1 MLNIQK
7 KMNNAFLA
15 LLGLPATAV
24 GFALS
29 TQIAALSWILS
40 NKYGLDIHDVAFVW
54 LAGPIAGIFGQVI
67 VGLLSDNVWFMG
79 GRRRPFIMIGG
90 LISTIAFLALPNIN
104 GISKV
109 TGITDIILIA
119 SVIALFLDLSIN
131 VTFNPARSIIADLT
145 PEGKVR
151 TSGFVWMQIMSGFF
165 GVFAYFLS
173 MVFGNETLLYIAAI
187 IVFLTAVFPILFI
200 QENRYL
206 NEEQKGIVRKK
217 INWLKICLWLVG
229 IIVRLIVLFFV
240 FYLGLFLYFIIIY
253 MIYIIYDMNA
263 HPSKNNQ
270 FYEIIKSIF
279 PLFGF
284 FVFGIFSLYFH
295 FFTDLLLAWHNRVL
309 ISALVYTV
317 VIGIIIII
325 KGLKNPSNNN
335 EFQKIMIAHSFTW
348 VAFQSMFIL
357 SYFYIKNQIMPNV
370 NISSISA
377 NWFAEKL
384 TGVVSQTPESSTGNI
399 LSLGFFILNLV
410 GAIFPL
416 ILQTIAKKIGRVKT
430 YIAALTFSVIGYFYI
445 AFFCQLEFDFYIGM
459 FLVGIGWSAVISI
472 VFAIMSERVNPAK
485 MGSSMGVFNLAVVLP
500 QMMSNGV
507 ANIIKE
513 TGNHQLLYIFC
524 GALVTCS
531 IIFWMFVKE
540 PESSNTKQN
549 IPSGGH

>member
-7 KMNNAFLA
+7 KLNNAFLA

-40 NKYGLDIHDVAFVW
+40 NKYGLDIHEVAFVW

-67 VGLLSDNVWFMG
+67 VGMISDNVWYMG
-79 GRRRPFIMIGG
+79 GRRRPFIIIGG
-90 LISTIAFLALPNIN
+90 LISTIAFLALPNIS

-145 PEGKVR
+145 PEGKIR

-173 MVFGNETLLYIAAI
+173 MVFGNETLLYIAAV

-200 QENRYL
+200 QEKKDL
-206 NEEQKGIVRKK
+206 DKAIESQEKFGVWQIVK
-217 INWLKICLWLVG
+217 
-229 IIVRLIVLFFV
+229 
-240 FYLGLFLYFIIIY
+240 
-253 MIYIIYDMNA
+253 
-263 HPSKNNQ
+263 
-270 FYEIIKSIF
+270 EIF
-279 PLFGF
+279 PLYGF
-284 FVFGIFSLYFH
+284 LVFGVFSLIFH
-295 FFTDLLLAWHNRVL
+295 FFTEQLAVWHNPVL
-309 ISALVYTV
+309 IGALTYSV
-317 VIGIIIII
+317 VIGIYIIVNGI
-325 KGLKNPSNNN
+325 KNPSNKN
-335 EFQKIMIAHSFTW
+335 EFQKIMLAHSFTW
-348 VAFQSMFIL
+348 VAFQSMFIM
-357 SYFYIKNQIMPNV
+357 SGFFIENQILPNI
-370 NISSISA
+370 NISSVVA
-377 NWFAEKL
+377 NWFAEQL
-384 TGVVSQTPESSTGNI
+384 TGDAQSTASSIGNI
-399 LSLGFFILNLV
+399 VSLGFFILNLI

-416 ILQTIAKKIGRVKT
+416 ILQSIAKNIGRVKT
-430 YIAALTFSVIGYFYI
+430 YIGALSFSAIGYFYI
-445 AFFCQLEFDFYIGM
+445 AFFSRVELDFYIGM
-459 FLVGIGWSAVISI
+459 VLIGIGWSAVISI

-485 MGSSMGVFNLAVVLP
+485 MGLFMGVFNLAVVLP

-531 IIFWMFVKE
+531 VIFWMFVKE
-540 PESSNTKQN
+540 PESSSTKQN

>member
-7 KMNNAFLA
+7 KMNNTFLA

-90 LISTIAFLALPNIN
+90 MVSTIAFLALPHIHT
-104 GISKV
+104 ISKI
-109 TGITDIILIA
+109 TGIADIILIA
-119 SVIALFLDLSIN
+119 SVIALFLDLSVN

-151 TSGFVWMQIMSGFF
+151 TSGYVWMQIISGFF

-173 MVFGNETLLYIAAI
+173 MLFGNELLLYIAAA
-187 IVFLTAVFPILFI
+187 IVFVTAVFPILFI
-200 QENRYL
+200 QEKK
-206 NEEQKGIVRKK
+206 EQTEAQANDKSTFGVWQIVK
-217 INWLKICLWLVG
+217 
-229 IIVRLIVLFFV
+229 
-240 FYLGLFLYFIIIY
+240 
-253 MIYIIYDMNA
+253 
-263 HPSKNNQ
+263 
-270 FYEIIKSIF
+270 EIF
-279 PLFGF
+279 PLYGF
-284 FVFGIFSLYFH
+284 LVFGIFSLFFH
-295 FFTDLLLAWHNRVL
+295 FYTDALARWHNPVL
-309 ISALVYTV
+309 IAALAYSV

-325 KGLKNPSNNN
+325 QGIKNPTNKN
-335 EFQKIMIAHSFTW
+335 EFQKIMLAHSFTW
-348 VAFQSMFIL
+348 VAFQSMFIM
-357 SYFYIKNQIMPNV
+357 SGFFIEHQIMPNLTV
-370 NISSISA
+370 TGITA

-384 TGVVSQTPESSTGNI
+384 TGNTQTSAASIGNI
-399 LSLGFFILNLV
+399 VSLGFFILNLV

-416 ILQTIAKKIGRVKT
+416 ILQAIAKRIGRVKT
-430 YIAALTFSVIGYFYI
+430 YIAALTFSAIGYFYV
-445 AFFCQLEFDFYIGM
+445 AYFSHVELDFYIGM

-485 MGSSMGVFNLAVVLP
+485 MGLFMGVFNLAVVLP

-524 GALVTCS
+524 GLFVTTS
-531 IIFWMFVKE
+531 VIFWMFVKE
-540 PESSNTKQN
+540 PESSVVKQQV
-549 IPSGGH
+549 PSGGH

>member
-7 KMNNAFLA
+7 KMSNAFLA

-40 NKYGLDIHDVAFVW
+40 NKYHLDIHDVAFVW

-79 GRRRPFIMIGG
+79 GRRRPFIIIGG
-90 LISTIAFLALPNIN
+90 IVSSIAFLTLPHIR
-104 GISKV
+104 GISHI
-109 TGITDIILIA
+109 TGISDIILIA
-119 SVIALFLDLSIN
+119 SVIALFLDLSVN

-151 TSGFVWMQIMSGFF
+151 TAGYVWMQIISGFF

-173 MVFGNETLLYIAAI
+173 MLFGNEMLLYIAAG

-200 QENRYL
+200 QEKK
-206 NEEQKGIVRKK
+206 EQEAA
-217 INWLKICLWLVG
+217 L
-229 IIVRLIVLFFV
+229 
-240 FYLGLFLYFIIIY
+240 
-253 MIYIIYDMNA
+253 
-263 HPSKNNQ
+263 SENQ
-270 FYEIIKSIF
+270 EKFGVWQIFQEIF
-279 PLFGF
+279 PLYGF
-284 FVFGIFSLYFH
+284 LVFGIFSLFFH
-295 FFTDLLLAWHNRVL
+295 FFPEALGALHNPVL
-309 ISALVYTV
+309 IAALLYSV
-317 VIGIIIII
+317 VIGIIIIVQGI
-325 KGLKNPSNNN
+325 KHPSNRN
-335 EFQKIMIAHSFTW
+335 EFQKIMLAHSFTW

-357 SYFYIKNQIMPNV
+357 SGFFIENQILPN
-370 NISSISA
+370 IGLKGITA

-384 TGVVSQTPESSTGNI
+384 TGATQTPASSVGNI
-399 LSLGFFILNLV
+399 VSLGFFILNLI

-416 ILQTIAKKIGRVKT
+416 ILQSIAKRIGRVRT
-430 YIAALTFSVIGYFYI
+430 YIGALIFSVIGYFYI
-445 AFFCQLEFDFYIGM
+445 AYFSRVELDFYIGM

-485 MGSSMGVFNLAVVLP
+485 MGLYMGVFNLAVVLP

-507 ANIIKE
+507 ANVIKA

-524 GALVTCS
+524 GLLVAAS
-531 IIFWMFVKE
+531 VVFWIFVHE
-540 PESSNTKQN
+540 PESSVGASATTKN
-549 IPSGGH
+549 VH

>member
-7 KMNNAFLA
+7 KLNNAFLA

-40 NKYGLDIHDVAFVW
+40 NKYGLDIHEVAFVW

-67 VGLLSDNVWFMG
+67 VGMISDNVWYMG
-79 GRRRPFIMIGG
+79 GRRRPFIIIGG
-90 LISTIAFLALPNIN
+90 LISTIAFLALPNIS
-104 GISKV
+104 GISNV

-119 SVIALFLDLSIN
+119 SLIALFLDLSIN

-145 PEGKVR
+145 PEGKIR

-173 MVFGNETLLYIAAI
+173 MVFGNETLLYIAAV

-200 QENRYL
+200 EEKKETDKTIENQEKFGVW
-206 NEEQKGIVRKK
+206 QIVK
-217 INWLKICLWLVG
+217 
-229 IIVRLIVLFFV
+229 
-240 FYLGLFLYFIIIY
+240 
-253 MIYIIYDMNA
+253 
-263 HPSKNNQ
+263 
-270 FYEIIKSIF
+270 EIF
-279 PLFGF
+279 PLYGF
-284 FVFGIFSLYFH
+284 LVFGVFSLIFH
-295 FFTDLLLAWHNRVL
+295 FFNEQLAAWHNPVL
-309 ISALVYTV
+309 IAALTYSV
-317 VIGIIIII
+317 VIGIYIILYGI
-325 KGLKNPSNNN
+325 KNPSNKN
-335 EFQKIMIAHSFTW
+335 EFQKIMLAHSFTW
-348 VAFQSMFIL
+348 VAFQSMFIM
-357 SYFYIKNQIMPNV
+357 SGFFIENQILPNID
-370 NISSISA
+370 ISRVTA

-384 TGVVSQTPESSTGNI
+384 TGNAQSTASSIGNI
-399 LSLGFFILNLV
+399 VSLGFFILNLI

-416 ILQTIAKKIGRVKT
+416 ILQTIAKNMGRVKT
-430 YIAALTFSVIGYFYI
+430 YIGALSFSAIGYFYI
-445 AFFCQLEFDFYIGM
+445 AFFSSVELDFYIGM
-459 FLVGIGWSAVISI
+459 VLIGIGWSAVISI

-485 MGSSMGVFNLAVVLP
+485 MGLFMGVFNLAVVLP

-507 ANIIKE
+507 ANIINE

-531 IIFWMFVKE
+531 VVFWMFVKE
-540 PESSNTKQN
+540 PESSTNKQN

>member
-67 VGLLSDNVWFMG
+67 VGMLSDNVWYMG
-79 GRRRPFIMIGG
+79 GRRRPFIIIGG
-90 LISTIAFLALPNIN
+90 IVSTISFLALPNISA
-104 GISKV
+104 ISNI

-119 SVIALFLDLSIN
+119 SVIALFLDLSVN

-151 TSGFVWMQIMSGFF
+151 TSGFVWMQIISGFF

-173 MVFGNETLLYIAAI
+173 MVFGNETLLYIAAV

-200 QENRYL
+200 QEKK
-206 NEEQKGIVRKK
+206 ETEQAIENQEKFGVWQIVK
-217 INWLKICLWLVG
+217 
-229 IIVRLIVLFFV
+229 
-240 FYLGLFLYFIIIY
+240 
-253 MIYIIYDMNA
+253 
-263 HPSKNNQ
+263 
-270 FYEIIKSIF
+270 EIF
-279 PLFGF
+279 PLYGF
-284 FVFGIFSLYFH
+284 LIFGIFSLIFH
-295 FFTDLLLAWHNRVL
+295 FFTEELAAWHNPVL
-309 ISALVYTV
+309 IGALIYSI
-317 VIGIIIII
+317 VIGIYIIIN
-325 KGLKNPSNNN
+325 GLKNPSNKN
-335 EFQKIMIAHSFTW
+335 EFQKIMLAHSFTW
-348 VAFQSMFIL
+348 VAFQSMFIM
-357 SYFYIKNQIMPNV
+357 SGFFIENQILPNI
-370 NISSISA
+370 NISDVTA

-384 TGVVSQTPESSTGNI
+384 TGNAQTTASSIGNI
-399 LSLGFFILNLV
+399 VSLGFFILNLI

-416 ILQTIAKKIGRVKT
+416 ILQSIAKNIGRVKT
-430 YIAALTFSVIGYFYI
+430 YIAALSFSAIGYFYI
-445 AFFCQLEFDFYIGM
+445 AFFSRVEIDFYIGM
-459 FLVGIGWSAVISI
+459 FLIGIGWSAVISI
-472 VFAIMSERVNPAK
+472 VFAIMSERVNPSK
-485 MGSSMGVFNLAVVLP
+485 MGLFMGVFNLAVVLP

-507 ANIIKE
+507 AYIIKD

-531 IIFWMFVKE
+531 VIFWMFVKE
-540 PESSNTKQN
+540 PESLGTKQN
-549 IPSGGH
+549 MPSGGH

>member
-40 NKYGLDIHDVAFVW
+40 KKYGLDIHDVAFVW

-90 LISTIAFLALPNIN
+90 MVSTVAFLALPHIH
-104 GISKV
+104 GISRI
-109 TGITDIILIA
+109 TGIADIILIA
-119 SVIALFLDLSIN
+119 SIIALFLDLSVN

-151 TSGFVWMQIMSGFF
+151 TSGYVWMQIISGFF

-173 MVFGNETLLYIAAI
+173 MVFGNELLLYIAAG

-200 QENRYL
+200 QEKKEQTEAQAAD
-206 NEEQKGIVRKK
+206 NEKFGVWQIFKEIYPLYGFLAFGVFS
-217 INWLKICLWLVG
+217 
-229 IIVRLIVLFFV
+229 LFYHF
-240 FYLGLFLYFIIIY
+240 FPEMQPLHNPIII
-253 MIYIIYDMNA
+253 A
-263 HPSKNNQ
+263 A
-270 FYEIIKSIF
+270 
-279 PLFGF
+279 
-284 FVFGIFSLYFH
+284 
-295 FFTDLLLAWHNRVL
+295 LAYSV
-309 ISALVYTV
+309 I
-317 VIGIIIII
+317 IGIIIIVR
-325 KGLKNPSNNN
+325 GLKYPSNKN
-335 EFQKIMIAHSFTW
+335 EFQKIMLAHSFTW
-348 VAFQSMFIL
+348 VAFQSMFIM
-357 SYFYIKNQIMPNV
+357 SGFFIEKQILPNI
-370 NISSISA
+370 NISSVSA

-384 TGVVSQTPESSTGNI
+384 TGVTQTSDSSIGNI
-399 LSLGFFILNLV
+399 VSLGFFILNLV

-416 ILQTIAKKIGRVKT
+416 ILQAIAKNIGRVKT
-430 YIAALTFSVIGYFYI
+430 YIAALSFSVIGYFYV
-445 AFFCQLEFDFYIGM
+445 AFFSKVEIDFYIGM

-485 MGSSMGVFNLAVVLP
+485 MGLFMGVFNLAVVLP

-524 GALVTCS
+524 GLFVMTS
-531 IIFWMFVKE
+531 VIFWIFVKE
-540 PESSNTKQN
+540 PESSVVKQK

>member
-90 LISTIAFLALPNIN
+90 LISTIAFLALPNIS

-200 QENRYL
+200 QEKK
-206 NEEQKGIVRKK
+206 ESEKTEVQEKFGVWQIVKE
-217 INWLKICLWLVG
+217 IYPLYG
-229 IIVRLIVLFFV
+229 
-240 FYLGLFLYFIIIY
+240 FL
-253 MIYIIYDMNA
+253 
-263 HPSKNNQ
+263 
-270 FYEIIKSIF
+270 
-279 PLFGF
+279 
-284 FVFGIFSLYFH
+284 VFGIFSLFFH
-295 FFTDLLLAWHNRVL
+295 FFTEQLAAWHNPVL
-309 ISALVYTV
+309 IAALTYSV
-317 VIGIIIII
+317 VIGIINIVQGI
-325 KGLKNPSNNN
+325 KNPSNKN
-335 EFQKIMIAHSFTW
+335 EFQKIMLAHSFTW
-348 VAFQSMFIL
+348 VAFQSMFIM
-357 SYFYIKNQIMPNV
+357 SGFFIENQILPNI
-370 NISSISA
+370 NISNVVA

-384 TGVVSQTPESSTGNI
+384 TGVSQTSAASIGNI
-399 LSLGFFILNLV
+399 VSLGFFILNLV

-416 ILQTIAKKIGRVKT
+416 ILQSIAKNIGRVKT
-430 YIAALTFSVIGYFYI
+430 YIGALSFSAIGYFYI
-445 AFFCQLEFDFYIGM
+445 AYFSKVELDFYIGM
-459 FLVGIGWSAVISI
+459 LLVGIGWSAVISI

-485 MGSSMGVFNLAVVLP
+485 MGLFMGVFNLAVVLP

>member
-90 LISTIAFLALPNIN
+90 LISTIAFLALPNIS

-145 PEGKVR
+145 PEGKIR

-200 QENRYL
+200 QEKK
-206 NEEQKGIVRKK
+206 EVEKTEVQEKFGVWQIVKE
-217 INWLKICLWLVG
+217 IYPLYG
-229 IIVRLIVLFFV
+229 
-240 FYLGLFLYFIIIY
+240 FL
-253 MIYIIYDMNA
+253 
-263 HPSKNNQ
+263 
-270 FYEIIKSIF
+270 
-279 PLFGF
+279 
-284 FVFGIFSLYFH
+284 VFGIFSLFFH
-295 FFTDLLLAWHNRVL
+295 FFTEQLAAWHNPVL
-309 ISALVYTV
+309 IAALTYSV
-317 VIGIIIII
+317 VIGIINIVQGI
-325 KGLKNPSNNN
+325 KNPSNKN
-335 EFQKIMIAHSFTW
+335 EFQKIMLAHSFTW
-348 VAFQSMFIL
+348 VAFQSMFIM
-357 SYFYIKNQIMPNV
+357 SGFFIENQILPNI
-370 NISSISA
+370 NISSVVA

-384 TGVVSQTPESSTGNI
+384 TGVSQTSAASIGNI
-399 LSLGFFILNLV
+399 VSLGFFILNLV

-416 ILQTIAKKIGRVKT
+416 ILQSIAKNIGRVKT
-430 YIAALTFSVIGYFYI
+430 YIGALSFSAIGYFYI
-445 AFFCQLEFDFYIGM
+445 AYFSKVEMDFYIGM
-459 FLVGIGWSAVISI
+459 LLVGIGWSAVISI

-485 MGSSMGVFNLAVVLP
+485 MGLFMGVFNLAVVLP

>member
-7 KMNNAFLA
+7 KMNNAFLT

-67 VGLLSDNVWFMG
+67 VGMLSDNVWFMG

-90 LISTIAFLALPNIN
+90 MVSTIAFLALPNIS

-119 SVIALFLDLSIN
+119 SVIALFLDLSVN

-151 TSGFVWMQIMSGFF
+151 TSGYVWMQIISGFF

-173 MVFGNETLLYIAAI
+173 MVFGNEMLLYIAAV
-187 IVFLTAVFPILFI
+187 IVFITAVFPILFI
-200 QENRYL
+200 QE
-206 NEEQKGIVRKK
+206 RKELETAIENQEK
-217 INWLKICLWLVG
+217 FGVWQIFKEIYPLYG
-229 IIVRLIVLFFV
+229 
-240 FYLGLFLYFIIIY
+240 FL
-253 MIYIIYDMNA
+253 
-263 HPSKNNQ
+263 
-270 FYEIIKSIF
+270 
-279 PLFGF
+279 
-284 FVFGIFSLYFH
+284 VFGVFSLFFH
-295 FFTDLLLAWHNRVL
+295 FFTEALAAWHNPVL
-309 ISALVYTV
+309 IGALSYSV
-317 VIGIIIII
+317 VIGIVNIVQ
-325 KGLKNPSNNN
+325 GLKHPSNKN
-335 EFQKIMIAHSFTW
+335 EFQKIMLAHSFTW
-348 VAFQSMFIL
+348 VAFQSMFIM
-357 SYFYIKNQIMPNV
+357 SGFFIENQIMPNMNV
-370 NISSISA
+370 TGITA

-384 TGVVSQTPESSTGNI
+384 TGDTQTAAASIGNI
-399 LSLGFFILNLV
+399 VSLGFFILNLV

-416 ILQTIAKKIGRVKT
+416 ILQAIAKNIGRVKT
-430 YIAALTFSVIGYFYI
+430 YIGALSFSAVGYFYV
-445 AFFCQLEFDFYIGM
+445 AYFSRVELDFYIGM

-485 MGSSMGVFNLAVVLP
+485 MGLFMGVFNLAVVLP

-524 GALVTCS
+524 GGLVTCS
-531 IIFWMFVKE
+531 IIFWMFVRE

>member
-7 KMNNAFLA
+7 KMSNAFLA

-67 VGLLSDNVWFMG
+67 VGMVSDNVWFMG
-79 GRRRPFIMIGG
+79 GRRRPFIIIGG
-90 LISTIAFLALPNIN
+90 LVSTVAFLALPNISA
-104 GISKV
+104 ISRV

-119 SVIALFLDLSIN
+119 SVIALFLDLSVN

-151 TSGFVWMQIMSGFF
+151 TSGFVWMQIISGFF

-173 MVFGNETLLYIAAI
+173 MVFGNETLLYIAAL

-200 QENRYL
+200 QE
-206 NEEQKGIVRKK
+206 KK
-217 INWLKICLWLVG
+217 DQEDAKVQSDEKFGVWQIFKEIYPLYG
-229 IIVRLIVLFFV
+229 
-240 FYLGLFLYFIIIY
+240 FL
-253 MIYIIYDMNA
+253 
-263 HPSKNNQ
+263 
-270 FYEIIKSIF
+270 
-279 PLFGF
+279 
-284 FVFGIFSLYFH
+284 VFGVFSLFFH
-295 FFTDLLLAWHNRVL
+295 FFTPQLQAWHNPVL
-309 ISALVYTV
+309 VAALGYSVL
-317 VIGIIIII
+317 IGIINIVQ
-325 KGLKNPSNNN
+325 GLKNPSNKN
-335 EFQKIMIAHSFTW
+335 EFQKIMLAHSFTW
-348 VAFQSMFIL
+348 VAFQSMFIM
-357 SYFYIKNQIMPNV
+357 SGFFIENQIMPNLNV
-370 NISSISA
+370 SGITA

-384 TGVVSQTPESSTGNI
+384 TGQVQTSASSIGNI
-399 LSLGFFILNLV
+399 VSLGFLILNFI
-410 GAIFPL
+410 GAVFPL
-416 ILQTIAKKIGRVKT
+416 VLQAIAKNIGRVRT
-430 YIAALTFSVIGYFYI
+430 YIGALAFSAIGYFYVAYFSRVEI
-445 AFFCQLEFDFYIGM
+445 DFYIGM
-459 FLVGIGWSAVISI
+459 VLIGIGWSAVISI

-485 MGSSMGVFNLAVVLP
+485 MGLFMGVFNLAVVLP

-524 GALVTCS
+524 GGLVTCS
-531 IIFWMFVKE
+531 ILFWMFVKE
-540 PESSNTKQN
+540 PESSKVKQN

>member
-7 KMNNAFLA
+7 KMSNPFLA

-67 VGLLSDNVWFMG
+67 VGLISDNVWFMG

-90 LISTIAFLALPNIN
+90 MVSTLAFLSLPHIR
-104 GISKV
+104 GISHI

-119 SVIALFLDLSIN
+119 SIIALFLDLSVN

-151 TSGFVWMQIMSGFF
+151 TSGYVWMQIMSGFF

-173 MVFGNETLLYIAAI
+173 MVFGNEALLYIAAV

-200 QENRYL
+200 QE
-206 NEEQKGIVRKK
+206 KK
-217 INWLKICLWLVG
+217 DLETAQTTTQETYGVWQIFK
-229 IIVRLIVLFFV
+229 
-240 FYLGLFLYFIIIY
+240 
-253 MIYIIYDMNA
+253 
-263 HPSKNNQ
+263 
-270 FYEIIKSIF
+270 EIF
-279 PLFGF
+279 PLYGF
-284 FVFGIFSLYFH
+284 LVFGIFSLFFH
-295 FFTDLLLAWHNRVL
+295 FFTDALAAWHNPVL
-309 ISALVYTV
+309 ICALAYSVIIGTV
-317 VIGIIIII
+317 IIIQGI
-325 KGLKNPSNNN
+325 KSKSNRN
-335 EFQKIMIAHSFTW
+335 EFQKIMLAHSFTW

-357 SYFYIKNQIMPNV
+357 SGFFIENQILPNID
-370 NISSISA
+370 ISKISA

-384 TGVVSQTPESSTGNI
+384 TGVTQTPGSSVGNMV
-399 LSLGFFILNLV
+399 SLGFFILNFV
-410 GAIFPL
+410 GAVFPL
-416 ILQTIAKKIGRVKT
+416 ILQSIAKRIGRVKT
-430 YIAALTFSVIGYFYI
+430 YIAALAFSAVGYFYI
-445 AFFCQLEFDFYIGM
+445 AYFSRVEIDFYIGM
-459 FLVGIGWSAVISI
+459 LLVGIGWSAVISI

-485 MGSSMGVFNLAVVLP
+485 MGLYMGVFNLAVVLP

-507 ANIIKE
+507 ANVIKA

-524 GALVTCS
+524 GLLVTTS
-531 IIFWMFVKE
+531 VIFWMFVKE
-540 PESSNTKQN
+540 PESSDKKQN
-549 IPSGGH
+549 IPTGGH

>member
-90 LISTIAFLALPNIN
+90 LISTIAFLALPNIS

-200 QENRYL
+200 QEKK
-206 NEEQKGIVRKK
+206 EVEKTEVQEKFGVWQIVKE
-217 INWLKICLWLVG
+217 IYPLYG
-229 IIVRLIVLFFV
+229 
-240 FYLGLFLYFIIIY
+240 FL
-253 MIYIIYDMNA
+253 
-263 HPSKNNQ
+263 
-270 FYEIIKSIF
+270 
-279 PLFGF
+279 L
-284 FVFGIFSLYFH
+284 FGIFSLFFH
-295 FFTDLLLAWHNRVL
+295 FFTEQLAAWHNPVL
-309 ISALVYTV
+309 IAALTYSV
-317 VIGIIIII
+317 VIGIINIVQGI
-325 KGLKNPSNNN
+325 KNPSNKN
-335 EFQKIMIAHSFTW
+335 EFQKIMLAHSFTW
-348 VAFQSMFIL
+348 CARNASPLRL
-357 SYFYIKNQIMPNV
+357 SR
-370 NISSISA
+370 
-377 NWFAEKL
+377 
-384 TGVVSQTPESSTGNI
+384 
-399 LSLGFFILNLV
+399 LV
-410 GAIFPL
+410 
-416 ILQTIAKKIGRVKT
+416 
-430 YIAALTFSVIGYFYI
+430 
-445 AFFCQLEFDFYIGM
+445 
-459 FLVGIGWSAVISI
+459 
-472 VFAIMSERVNPAK
+472 
-485 MGSSMGVFNLAVVLP
+485 
-500 QMMSNGV
+500 
-507 ANIIKE
+507 
-513 TGNHQLLYIFC
+513 
-524 GALVTCS
+524 
-531 IIFWMFVKE
+531 
-540 PESSNTKQN
+540 
-549 IPSGGH
+549 